1 MHCKY
6 YKIINYFLF
15 FLFLLL
21 NFEGCIYNN
30 FRNAANYF
38 EKNKNDLNY
47 FRDQFSN
54 KKTIS
59 LFSRREFDNC
69 FYRIF
74 GQQEIYYWIYDIKND
89 AEIEFNLNKY
99 FDTESEGLKKL
110 LESDSVKCTQN
121 NEKVELDSLLTFFD
135 ISRIEVIN
143 YFSRFKELDIV
154 RFGRL
159 NAYPNS
165 IYFYINNKFYFIYS
179 ENIKNINLD
188 SKKTLKNL
196 EGNWYYYDGEI

>member
-1 MHCKY
+1 M
-6 YKIINYFLF
+6 
-15 FLFLLL
+15 
-21 NFEGCIYNN
+21 
-30 FRNAANYF
+30 
-38 EKNKNDLNY
+38 
-47 FRDQFSN
+47 
-54 KKTIS
+54 
-59 LFSRREFDNC
+59 
-69 FYRIF
+69 
-74 GQQEIYYWIYDIKND
+74 
-89 AEIEFNLNKY
+89 
-99 FDTESEGLKKL
+99 KKL

-196 EGNWYYYDGEI
+196 EGTWYYYDGEI